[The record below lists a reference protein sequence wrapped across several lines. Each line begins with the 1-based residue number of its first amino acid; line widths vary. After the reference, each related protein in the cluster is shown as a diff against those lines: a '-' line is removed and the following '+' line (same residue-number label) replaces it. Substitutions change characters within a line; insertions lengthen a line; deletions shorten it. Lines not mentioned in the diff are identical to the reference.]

1 MAADEN
7 NHKNEARDDWTGCTF
22 RVERGPSSEGRAW
35 GMAEIM
41 TDVAR
46 RARDHVAPTKCPR
59 AGVRGPHRGSL
70 DQRRDVTRR
79 WRLRRGTT
87 PRARLATTAFTPRSS
102 GRRASRATSWASS
115 RSSPSNGERAR
126 RLFIRSG
133 GHSARSTQERHGGLL
148 PRGRDEPGVPLAGRK
163 LGLAPGRVKARCARS
178 TASRSSYAILG
189 VRGTLLT
196 ILRGFRTGRLR
207 NPAFGFCGLLP
218 GSDEAQ
224 INTERFLTLSDVAV
238 S

>member
-1 MAADEN
+1 MA
-7 NHKNEARDDWTGCTF
+7 
-22 RVERGPSSEGRAW
+22 
-35 GMAEIM
+35 
-41 TDVAR
+41 
-46 RARDHVAPTKCPR
+46 
-59 AGVRGPHRGSL
+59 
-70 DQRRDVTRR
+70 
-79 WRLRRGTT
+79 
-87 PRARLATTAFTPRSS
+87 
-102 GRRASRATSWASS
+102 
-115 RSSPSNGERAR
+115 
-126 RLFIRSG
+126 
-133 GHSARSTQERHGGLL
+133 RHGRLL

-224 INTERFLTLSDVAV
+224 INTERFWTLSDVAV
-238 S
+238 SCEASSRPTRPRKLASTTPSAAARSHSRNAFLRRCRSAQVLGRVYMSIISFDAILGAFSASFVGSDRPTFRKRRVRPRRCAPVQFT